1 MGVRERDVLG
11 KGRTSRAVVQ
21 ARAVLAY
28 RLRKIADLSFPDI
41 ASLLGRGEHTT
52 VLVAVRR
59 VTRAVDA
66 GEHWA
71 VDLLGVVESVRRPR
85 L

>member
-1 MGVRERDVLG
+1 
-11 KGRTSRAVVQ
+11 
-21 ARAVLAY
+21 
-28 RLRKIADLSFPDI
+28 
-41 ASLLGRGEHTT
+41 LLGRGEHTT